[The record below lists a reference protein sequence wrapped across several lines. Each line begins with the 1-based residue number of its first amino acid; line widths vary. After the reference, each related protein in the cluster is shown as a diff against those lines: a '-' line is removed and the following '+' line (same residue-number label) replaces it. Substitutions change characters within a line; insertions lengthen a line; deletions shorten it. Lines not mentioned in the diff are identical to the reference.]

1 MNYELIAA
9 RLAAAGLGIVGETIF
24 IHHMPADVAEGILLR
39 GPLTG
44 IPYDPYLPGLYKTQ
58 FQVVIRAQAH
68 AVGNAKAKAV
78 VDALSS
84 KSGYDLIDPAT
95 SALSMRIHNLL
106 PETLPIVFPRLEGNG
121 IEWSIHFDIRY
132 VQM

>member
-9 RLAAAGLGIVGETIF
+9 RLADAGLGVVGETIF

-44 IPYDPYLPGLYKTQ
+44 IPFDHYLPGLHKTQ
-58 FQVVIRAQAH
+58 FQIVVRSAAH
-68 AVGNAKAKAV
+68 ATGDAKARGVIA
-78 VDALSS
+78 ALST
-84 KSGYDLIDPAT
+84 KTGFDLVDLVTGAPAM
-95 SALSMRIHNLL
+95 LVHNLL